1 MEEDEGEEDVVR
13 GGHHAEKRVRTIKS
27 VIAVLDDAARTYGF
41 LSSPAS
47 PSSSD
52 AA

>member
-1 MEEDEGEEDVVR
+1 MEEEEGEEDVVR
-13 GGHHAEKRVRTIKS
+13 GGHHAAKRARKNKS
-27 VIAVLDDAARTYGF
+27 VIAVFDDAARTYGF

-47 PSSSD
+47 PTSSD